1 MLKEHNLL
9 LKKIK
14 NGSAQV
20 SVIGTGYIGLP
31 LILNIAK
38 KFKRVVGYDINKMR
52 INGLKKNIDFN
63 KEFSKNILL
72 NSKKRIT
79 FTNHQNNLE
88 NSDIFI
94 LCIPTPI
101 NNKKRPELSEL
112 KKACKLV
119 SKYLKNG
126 NLVIIEST
134 VYPGCT
140 ENILKPILSY
150 KIDKFHL
157 GISPERINPGDKK
170 HTIDNIIKIT
180 SGVDNFSKKLTKK
193 FYEKIIKK
201 KLIKSVSQIRI
212 AEMAKLLENSQ
223 RDINIAFMNEI
234 LKICEKLKIDFN
246 ETFNAASTKWNF
258 LKFTPGLVGGHCI
271 GVDPYYL
278 DYAARTNNYK
288 TKLIL
293 SGRDLNNGM
302 YKFIKKKIIHK
313 LKKICLNKK
322 KYKILICGATFK
334 ENVSDVRNSQ
344 SLNLYS
350 SLKKDGHQ
358 VHLFD
363 PLVKKEF
370 LNKNFRKDFKK
381 RLINNFYDYCFLGV
395 KHDIFF
401 QLGFSFFEKKC
412 KKNHYIYDFKEVF
425 KNK

>member
-1 MLKEHNLL
+1 M
-9 LKKIK
+9 
-14 NGSAQV
+14 
-20 SVIGTGYIGLP
+20 
-31 LILNIAK
+31 
-38 KFKRVVGYDINKMR
+38 
-52 INGLKKNIDFN
+52 LKKNIKIGIIGLGYVGLPLAIEFGKKFKVIGYDQN
-63 KEFSKNILL
+63 KSRIKNLKNFIDL
-72 NSKKRIT
+72 NYDIKKEAFEKSKKLL
-79 FTNHQNNLE
+79 F
-88 NSDIFI
+88 SDKIDDI
-94 LCIPTPI
+94 ATCNTYIVTVPTPI
-101 NNKKRPELSEL
+101 LKNKKPDLSYL
-112 KKACKLV
+112 KKACINLSV
-119 SKYLKNG
+119 FLKDKDI
-126 NLVIIEST
+126 VIFEST
-134 VYPGCT
+134 VYPGLT
-140 ENILKPILSY
+140 EEFCAPLLQKHSNLIFNKDFFCGY
-150 KIDKFHL
+150 
-157 GISPERINPGDKK
+157 SPERINPNDKK
-170 HTIDNIIKIT
+170 HTLENIVKIT
-180 SGVDNFSKKLTKK
+180 SGSNKVTANFVDQLYK
-193 FYEKIIKK
+193 KIIKAGTFK
-201 KLIKSVSQIRI
+201 VSSIKI
-212 AEMAKLLENSQ
+212 AEAAKVIENTQ
-223 RDINIAFMNEI
+223 RDLNIALINE
-234 LKICEKLKIDFN
+234 LAKIFDKLDIDT
-246 ETFNAASTKWNF
+246 EAVINAANTKWNF
-258 LKFTPGLVGGHCI
+258 IRFNPGLVGGHCI

-412 KKNHYIYDFKEVF
+412 KKNHYIYDFKKVF
-425 KNK
+425 KK